1 MVSQHHP
8 GLESPR
14 MMVLIFASMLAALV
28 LAATGWR
35 RLALASVAVC
45 LALAVH
51 LFLFEIYSPEYGFG
65 MPWIRL

>member
-1 MVSQHHP
+1 
-8 GLESPR
+8 
-14 MMVLIFASMLAALV
+14 MMVLIFASMLAALI
-28 LAATGWR
+28 LSATGRR

-51 LFLFEIYSPEYGFG
+51 LFLFEIYSPDYGFG

>member
-1 MVSQHHP
+1 
-8 GLESPR
+8 
-14 MMVLIFASMLAALV
+14 MMVLIFASMLAALI
-28 LAATGWR
+28 LSAAGR
-35 RLALASVAVC
+35 RSLALASAAIC